1 MMGGARL
8 LVYDIV
14 YAGGEC
20 EPPCAGGGMALVT
33 ALVVGGSR
41 GG

>member
-1 MMGGARL
+1 MTMGGARL
-8 LVYDIV
+8 LV

-20 EPPCAGGGMALVT
+20 EPPGAGGGIALVT
-33 ALVVGGSR
+33 GLVVGGSR